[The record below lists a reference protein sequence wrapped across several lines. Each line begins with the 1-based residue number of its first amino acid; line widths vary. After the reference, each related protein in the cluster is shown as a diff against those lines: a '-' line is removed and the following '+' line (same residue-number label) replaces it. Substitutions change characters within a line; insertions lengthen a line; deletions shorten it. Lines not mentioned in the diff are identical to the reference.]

1 MIAIT
6 SDAVEF
12 RGSEDMKFKKDEGGD
27 MLMTCLRFDDNNGVQ
42 SQFYI
47 PDPREIEGFST
58 LKRGVL
64 FNLKLSIGAKNKVKL
79 LGVFEA

>member
-12 RGSEDMKFKKDEGGD
+12 RGSEDMHFKKEEGGE
-27 MLMTCLRFDDNNGVQ
+27 MLMTCIRFDDENGVQ
-42 SQFYI
+42 SQFYVA
-47 PDPREIEGFST
+47 DPRELEGFAT
-58 LKRGVL
+58 LKRGAL
-64 FNLKLSIGAKNKVKL
+64 YNLKLSIGAKNKVKL

>member
-12 RGSEDMKFKKDEGGD
+12 RGSEDMHFKREDGSD
-27 MLMTCLRFDDNNGVQ
+27 MLMTCIRFDDENGVQ

-47 PDPREIEGFST
+47 ADPRELEGFSN
-58 LKRGVL
+58 LQRGAL

>member
-6 SDAVEF
+6 SDALEF
-12 RGSEDMKFKKDEGGD
+12 RGSEDMKFKKDDGGE
-27 MLMTCLRFDDNNGVQ
+27 MLMTCIRFDDENGVQ

-47 PDPREIEGFST
+47 ADPRELEGFSS
-58 LKRGVL
+58 LQRGAL

>member
-12 RGSEDMKFKKDEGGD
+12 RGSEDMHFKKEDGAD
-27 MLMTCLRFDDNNGVQ
+27 MLMTCIRFDDENGVQ

-47 PDPREIEGFST
+47 ADPRELEGFSS
-58 LKRGVL
+58 LQRGAL